1 MAELQAHAMLAS
13 LALPRRGAEAG
24 GLLLGEIDPYNPRI
38 LRVTAFEEIICE
50 HRYGPAFVLSDADR
64 ARLAEALERPDRPS
78 RVVGLYR
85 SFTGREPVLDA
96 ADEDLIRT
104 FFRDP
109 RLAFLLIEPEGA
121 AAECSAAF
129 LFWNRDDLPDKPP
142 YPRFRLDPEK
152 MRRDTEV
159 PAPPAEDPGH
169 GTAESPPALPA
180 EIPFATAVA
189 AATAPPA
196 PLPPETLPP
205 PSFAATRWRAQ
216 EDEPEEPVRR
226 RSPLWLVLLACI
238 LLGGGGAFVYE
249 LWKLARAPRWTEL
262 RLDAERTPSG
272 LELNWDREAPA
283 VLEASSGILVV
294 TDGPVR
300 QSIALPPA
308 DIRAGRFSYVPLHN
322 DISFRLELFDGP
334 LASSGDS
341 LRVLSLAANRPTAP
355 PAPAAA
361 PATAAPPAHL
371 PEPAA
376 APHKNVAEREEP
388 ASAASPP
395 VALHEVQPGLSSGI
409 LARIHGRI
417 VIPVEVTVSASGKVT
432 RALAETDG
440 DSLYQYLAD
449 KAERAARLWK
459 FAPARSR
466 SGKRVAGTKTLY
478 FVFTKP
484 A

>member
-1 MAELQAHAMLAS
+1 MAELRAHAMQAS

-38 LRVTAFEEIICE
+38 LHVTAFEEIICE

-64 ARLAEALERPDRPS
+64 ARLAETLEKPDRPS

-85 SFTGREPVLDA
+85 SFTSREPVLDA

-109 RLAFLLIEPEGA
+109 RFAFLLVEPEGA
-121 AAECSAAF
+121 AAECSAGF

-152 MRRDTEV
+152 MRRETEV
-159 PAPPAEDPGH
+159 PAPPAEDPRH
-169 GTAESPPALPA
+169 DTAESPPAVPA
-180 EIPFATAVA
+180 EIPFATAAAVA
-189 AATAPPA
+189 APPA
-196 PLPPETLPP
+196 KNPPEALPP
-205 PSFAATRWRAQ
+205 PSFAATRWREQ
-216 EDEPEEPVRR
+216 EDEPPEEPVRR

-238 LLGGGGAFVYE
+238 LLGSGGAFVYE

-262 RLDAERTPSG
+262 RLDAVRTPSG

-283 VLEASSGILVV
+283 VLQASSGMLVV

-308 DIRAGRFSYVPLHN
+308 DIRAGRFSYVPRHT

-334 LASSGDS
+334 LASAGDS
-341 LRVLSLAANRPTAP
+341 LRVLSMAPSPPTAP

-361 PATAAPPAHL
+361 PATVAPP

-376 APHKNVAEREEP
+376 APRKNVAEREEP

-395 VALHEVQPGLSSGI
+395 VALHEVHPGLSSGI

-440 DSLYQYLAD
+440 DSLHQYLAD

-466 SGKRVAGTKTLY
+466 GGKRVAGTKTLY
-478 FVFTKP
+478 FVFTRP